1 MPFVGKIQEPV
12 CSISSRDPEER
23 DDRARDNSIIA
34 LGSDT
39 SGPAV
44 LSMSLAPAATNRSAP
59 FGSVLTV
66 SGPLTPDTLVVLA
79 RFAECGMQPDSDLVV
94 DLHAVSDFPT
104 RLFVCLHDLSGN
116 AVRRGC
122 RLRLEGLDVAIAGVV
137 MGALDGAQV

>member
-1 MPFVGKIQEPV
+1 MIQEPV
-12 CSISSRDPEER
+12 
-23 DDRARDNSIIA
+23 A

-39 SGPAV
+39 SGSAV
-44 LSMSLAPAATNRSAP
+44 LTMSLASAAANRSPSTP

-79 RFAECGMQPDSDLVV
+79 RFAECGMQPDGDLVV

-104 RLFVCLHDLSGN
+104 RLFACLHDLSCR

-122 RLRLEGLDVAIAGVV
+122 RLRLQGLDEAIAGVV
-137 MGALDGAQV
+137 MGALDGAEV

>member
-1 MPFVGKIQEPV
+1 MIQEPV
-12 CSISSRDPEER
+12 
-23 DDRARDNSIIA
+23 A

-39 SGPAV
+39 SGSAV
-44 LSMSLAPAATNRSAP
+44 LSMSLAPAAANRSPSTP

-104 RLFVCLHDLSGN
+104 RLFACLHDLSCR

-122 RLRLEGLDVAIAGVV
+122 RLRLAGLDEAIAGAV
-137 MGALDGAQV
+137 MGALDGAEV

>member
-1 MPFVGKIQEPV
+1 MSSVEKTQEPV
-12 CSISSRDPEER
+12 AP
-23 DDRARDNSIIA
+23 
-34 LGSDT
+34 GSDT

-44 LSMSLAPAATNRSAP
+44 LSMSLASIAANGSPPAP

-104 RLFVCLHDLSGN
+104 RLFSCLHDMSRS
-116 AVRRGC
+116 AVRRRC
-122 RLRLEGLDVAIAGVV
+122 RLRLTGLDEAIAGVL
-137 MGALDGAQV
+137 MGGALDGAKV

>member
-1 MPFVGKIQEPV
+1 MIHEPV
-12 CSISSRDPEER
+12 
-23 DDRARDNSIIA
+23 A
-34 LGSDT
+34 LESDT

-44 LSMSLAPAATNRSAP
+44 LSMSLALAGANCSPSTP

-66 SGPLTPDTLVVLA
+66 SGPLTPDTLAVLA

-104 RLFVCLHDLSGN
+104 RLFACLHDLSCR

-122 RLRLEGLDVAIAGVV
+122 RLRLEGLDEAIAGVV
-137 MGALDGAQV
+137 MGAFDRAEV

>member
-1 MPFVGKIQEPV
+1 MIHEPV
-12 CSISSRDPEER
+12 
-23 DDRARDNSIIA
+23 A

-39 SGPAV
+39 TGSAV
-44 LSMSLAPAATNRSAP
+44 LSMSLALTAANRSSSTP
-59 FGSVLTV
+59 FGGVLTV

-104 RLFVCLHDLSGN
+104 RLFACLHDLSCR

-122 RLRLEGLDVAIAGVV
+122 RLRLEGLDEAIAGVV
-137 MGALDGAQV
+137 MGAFDRAEV